1 MRNHSPFLLQTIKQ
15 YNMSK
20 ITKNKKTKT
29 KEMTTINKLI
39 TFIPNQ
45 QKSSFTNYR
54 NLIVMKINEMIEYQ
68 NKTIDNQ
75 SEKVSKI
82 SNERFKSRDELN
94 QFIKDNGFETFGKS
108 IIKGYI
114 KKQYEFQ
121 EKKRP

>member
-1 MRNHSPFLLQTIKQ
+1 MRNHSTFLLQTKKQ
-15 YNMSK
+15 NNMSK

-29 KEMTTINKLI
+29 KEMTTTNKLI

-75 SEKVSKI
+75 SEKVSQI
-82 SNERFKSRDELN
+82 SNDRFKSRDELN

-114 KKQYEFQ
+114 KKQYEF
-121 EKKRP
+121 